1 MKIGDTVIS
10 RINNKVYSNLYSNIV
25 TKSLN
30 YCKNTILYNN
40 ALTVLLIQ
48 TNYNQYDFR
57 RI

>member
-30 YCKNTILYNN
+30 HCKNTILYNN

-48 TNYNQYDFR
+48 PNYRQYGFN
-57 RI
+57 